1 MKLLRILTGIHAGGS
16 LPLTPGQHRIG
27 RDDDADIRLADWQG
41 PDAHLDVDE
50 TGVVSISRDLPGD
63 AEAGAVLLIDF
74 VPVQFDDTVLCLGP
88 EDTAWP
94 SDLDLL
100 STLLASPVKSQL
112 ASLRHLQ
119 RRRRQLTAVATCVLL
134 GGVITA
140 GALVITMQIS
150 DAAFPPSANDR
161 TLRIS
166 QALAESHLAG
176 LHAAPLGN
184 SVVVTGMV
192 ASTSEDTAVRAL
204 LARVA
209 PDGVVRKY
217 DVAQED
223 VRSIQDSLGVAG
235 ARVSYADN
243 GRFLISGHV
252 ADKAQL
258 DAAVA
263 RVRSDL
269 DSNVKALLVQADQ
282 VSRPG
287 PELAVAS
294 YSEMVSSEDVRY
306 AETPDGIKHIFAV
319 DLPGALASSDPASGS
334 PFASGTG
341 DANAEAEVNAEPAG
355 AYANPGGVPERAP
368 GPTGNAVLGGTPLEP
383 AAPGHIAGMAAG
395 KAAQVARAAR
405 ADASSSAQIVTPG
418 TAQGVMYTPL
428 PAPASLPARHAPQR

>member
-1 MKLLRILTGIHAGGS
+1 MKVLRILTGIHAGGS
-16 LPLTPGQHRIG
+16 LPLTPGRHRVG
-27 RDDDADIRLADWQG
+27 PDDDADIHLADWQG
-41 PDAHLDVDE
+41 PDAHVDVDE

-63 AEAGAVLLIDF
+63 AEADAVLLIDF

-100 STLLASPVKSQL
+100 SILLASPVKSPL
-112 ASLRHLQ
+112 ASLRHQ
-119 RRRRQLTAVATCVLL
+119 RRRRRQLTAVAACVLL

-176 LHAAPLGN
+176 LHAVPLGN
-184 SVVVTGMV
+184 SVAVTGMV
-192 ASTSEDTAVRAL
+192 ASTSDAAAVRAL

-209 PDGVVRKY
+209 PDGIVRNY

-235 ARVSYADN
+235 ARVSYAGN
-243 GRFLISGHV
+243 GRFVISGHV
-252 ADKAQL
+252 ADKTQL

-319 DLPGALASSDPASGS
+319 DLPGTLASSDPASGS
-334 PFASGTG
+334 PLVSGAG
-341 DANAEAEVNAEPAG
+341 DANAEAEVNADPAG
-355 AYANPGGVPERAP
+355 AYANPSGAPARAP
-368 GPTGNAVLGGTPLEP
+368 APTDNAVLGGAPLEP
-383 AAPGHIAGMAAG
+383 AAARHIAGMAAG
-395 KAAQVARAAR
+395 KGAQVARAAH
-405 ADASSSAQIVTPG
+405 ADASSSAQIVTWEA
-418 TAQGVMYTPL
+418 AQGVMLTPP
-428 PAPASLPARHAPQR
+428 PAASLSARHAPQG